1 MSTPNPNDRLLL
13 IADQPFATD
22 GAETP
27 FGPRWGGERVTLTPE
42 HLAAL
47 QAGKTIALDVMG
59 EYVTFLRL
67 DRTGERADSGEMG
80 RVGYGF

>member
-1 MSTPNPNDRLLL
+1 MNAPHPNDRLLL

-42 HLAAL
+42 HLTAL

-67 DRTGERADSGEMG
+67 DLNGKRTDS
-80 RVGYGF
+80 RQVGVAGV

>member
-1 MSTPNPNDRLLL
+1 MNAPNPIDRALL
-13 IADQPFATD
+13 ITDQPFATD

-27 FGPRWGGERVTLTPE
+27 FGQRWGGERVTLTAE

-47 QAGKTIALDVMG
+47 QGGKTIALDVMG

-67 DRTGERADSGEMG
+67 DRTQGCVDSAEAG
-80 RVGYGF
+80 RGGV

>member
-1 MSTPNPNDRLLL
+1 MNASNPIDRALL

-22 GAETP
+22 GTETP
-27 FGPRWGGERVTLTPE
+27 FGPRWGGERVTLTPK

-67 DRTGERADSGEMG
+67 DRTEGCVDSAEAGG
-80 RVGYGF
+80 DGV

>member
-1 MSTPNPNDRLLL
+1 MNASNPIDRALL

-22 GAETP
+22 GTETP
-27 FGPRWGGERVTLTPE
+27 FGLRWGGECVTLTPK

-67 DRTGERADSGEMG
+67 DRTGESADSGEAG
-80 RVGYGF
+80 RVGE